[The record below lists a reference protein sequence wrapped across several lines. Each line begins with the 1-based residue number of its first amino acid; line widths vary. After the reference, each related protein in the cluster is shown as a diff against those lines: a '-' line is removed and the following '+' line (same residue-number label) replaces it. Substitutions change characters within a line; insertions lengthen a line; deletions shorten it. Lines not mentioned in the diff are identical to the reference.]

1 MQAVK
6 VRSLDLLRK
15 KRGLF
20 IVVEGLDGCGKSTM
34 ARSLAEHFNARQLT
48 TSASR
53 FGDARE
59 ALEQAVAS
67 DPVARQMLFAT
78 SVAIAAREIRELRA
92 QGESVVLDRY
102 WLSTLVYGQVI
113 RKIDLRLDVFED
125 SLERPDVTFFLDA
138 PASVRAARLRRRSA
152 TGEVNLEDWQTLEA
166 DRDGPL
172 RAGFIAGLKRSIA
185 GTGVV
190 LDASGDDPQQVF
202 NAARAEADRLQLA
215 A

>member
-59 ALEQAVAS
+59 AMEQAVAS
-67 DPVARQMLFAT
+67 DPVARQMFFAT

-102 WLSTLVYGQVI
+102 WLSTLVYGQVV
-113 RKIDLRLDVFED
+113 RKIDLGLNILED

-172 RAGFIAGLKRSIA
+172 RAGFIAGLERQIA